1 MMNITKR
8 MKRSTKAALGLQ
20 LPFGKSKGLRSKD
33 PKGRRVSALSP
44 GKQILLWLLNSLRT
58 GKWPIEIDDKHYD
71 LRIKNGDVPVRY
83 VK

>member
-44 GKQILLWLLNSLRT
+44 GKTDTTLV
-58 GKWPIEIDDKHYD
+58 IEQFANWKMAHVNI
-71 LRIKNGDVPVRY
+71 
-83 VK
+83 